1 MINDLLSG
9 SAQEGEQLKEI
20 KIQMDVILI
29 TNDYNNTYNVNKNII
44 SLTNIPYAV
53 WFRRIM

>member
-1 MINDLLSG
+1 MITRFGITNPIIKMLMINDLLSG

-29 TNDYNNTYNVNKNII
+29 TNNYIT
-44 SLTNIPYAV
+44 TPTT
-53 WFRRIM
+53 